1 MLLKY
6 QFTIISHFKSKIDLI
21 KIKKILNYLINETS
35 KKLISSHCFYKSILV
50 SILMNSLIILIFWL
64 LGISIN
70 IDLSNVLIF
79 IPVVILIS
87 SLPITINGCGLRE
100 ILMIYFLKTDN
111 INSDSAFILSFSYG
125 LLFILVSLLVCYFWF
140 LNKK

>member
-1 MLLKY
+1 VLLKY